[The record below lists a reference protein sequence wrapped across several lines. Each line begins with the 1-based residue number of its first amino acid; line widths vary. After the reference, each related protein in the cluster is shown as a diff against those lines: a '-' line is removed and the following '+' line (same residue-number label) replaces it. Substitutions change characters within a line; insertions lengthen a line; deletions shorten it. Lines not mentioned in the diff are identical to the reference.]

1 MLGRRPAA
9 AHATGRLGRRL
20 PRRLFGLQCILLEPS
35 LLKHALIPY
44 VLHTRVQHVSDVVP
58 RAWVGRGAGL
68 GGLLALGRLR
78 DARQRTCGA
87 LVGLVYL
94 RKSVKRTPFVA
105 QDPASP
111 RTML

>member
-9 AHATGRLGRRL
+9 THATGRLGRRL
-20 PRRLFGLQCILLEPS
+20 PRRLFGLQCILREPAQRMRS
-35 LLKHALIPY
+35 RRGD
-44 VLHTRVQHVSDVVP
+44 VRHTRVQHVSDVVP